1 MTEHFLKLV
10 EECFLFRFGFVLAR
24 PELFKRFFFLN
35 QLFEDED
42 DDADEDDV
50 DEGLTCST
58 P

>member
-42 DDADEDDV
+42 DDADEDKCEDGV
-50 DEGLTCST
+50 GMI
-58 P
+58 